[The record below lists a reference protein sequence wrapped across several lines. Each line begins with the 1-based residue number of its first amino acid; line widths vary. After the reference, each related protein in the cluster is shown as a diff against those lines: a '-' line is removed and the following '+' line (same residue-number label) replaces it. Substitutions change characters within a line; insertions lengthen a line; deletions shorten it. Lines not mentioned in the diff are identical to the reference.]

1 VINHEELLV
10 QISKTV
16 SRIADVLPRAE
27 LASSL
32 YQTDRMNRTVA
43 QLYVKIMRF
52 VQDAVRWYKMGKI
65 KHSLTSITRPYDL
78 SFKDL
83 VEEIAEA
90 SRNVDKEASAAS
102 RAEIRG
108 LHLQVIHL
116 TEISK
121 SKFSVLKR
129 DFHCSSSLYSEL
141 RPPTFDVDNHFKSSS
156 RPITMA
162 SALANDRD
170 SVIEDNRQ
178 LT

>member
-32 YQTDRMNRTVA
+32 YQTDRMNHAVA
-43 QLYVKIMRF
+43 QLYVKIMCF

-65 KHSLTSITRPYDL
+65 KHSISSITRPYAL
-78 SFKDL
+78 SFKEI
-83 VEEIAEA
+83 VEEIADA

-108 LHLQVIHL
+108 LHMQVLHL
-116 TEISK
+116 SEISK
-121 SKFSVLKR
+121 SKFLVL
-129 DFHCSSSLYSEL
+129 FNG
-141 RPPTFDVDNHFKSSS
+141 F
-156 RPITMA
+156 
-162 SALANDRD
+162 
-170 SVIEDNRQ
+170 Q
-178 LT
+178 